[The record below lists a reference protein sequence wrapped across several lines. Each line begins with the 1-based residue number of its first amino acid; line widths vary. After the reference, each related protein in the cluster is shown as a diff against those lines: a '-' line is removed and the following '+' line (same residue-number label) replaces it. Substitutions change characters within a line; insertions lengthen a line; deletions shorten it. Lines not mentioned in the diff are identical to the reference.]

1 MFQIKDFT
9 SIAASQINYAKASQS
24 KITDF
29 NVGSVAR
36 TILEAPAIEI
46 EEFYQRM
53 LAGVLEAIPVAI
65 YQGFNFQQLGLASAG
80 GAVVV
85 TFQTPLTVALTIAAG
100 AVFQNPTTGIRHQSS
115 AAVTALIGAT
125 SMSIPV
131 SALTPGSIGNSVLN
145 QITVSINNV
154 FPSGSV
160 IGNQP
165 IFSGRDGETE
175 QDRLIRFLAYVNS
188 LSRGTVAALR
198 YGAATAVVSTGSG
211 TIVEYVTRV
220 GLVEGRGSVDIYLHS
235 SIGAPSDDL
244 LENAQAIIDGTTVLP
259 GYRAAGV
266 EVMLLPMAVTA
277 VNVGLT
283 LSLLP
288 GYSTPDRASIVSQ
301 ITSRLAGLFNSIE
314 EAQVLRVEDIIEEAL
329 AVAGVRIAN
338 TTNNANVVCGGDEKL
353 ALGALTVTWNA

>member
-65 YQGFNFQQLGLASAG
+65 YQGFNFQQLSSAAAG
-80 GAVVV
+80 GNVVV
-85 TFQTPLTVALTIAAG
+85 TFQTPLSGSLTVASG
-100 AVFQNPTTGIRHQSS
+100 AVFQNPATGVRYQSS
-115 AAVTALIGAT
+115 VSVTALTGAT
-125 SMSIPV
+125 SMVIPV
-131 SALTPGSIGNSVLN
+131 NAITPGTVGNASLN
-145 QITVSINNV
+145 KITISINTS
-154 FPSGSV
+154 FPSGAV

-165 IFSGRDGETE
+165 IYSGRDGETE
-175 QDRLIRFLAYVNS
+175 HDRLVRFLSYVAS
-188 LSRGTVAALR
+188 LSRGTVSALR
-198 YGAATAVVSTGSG
+198 YGASTAVVTNESG
-211 TIVEYVTRV
+211 MIVEYVTRV
-220 GLVEGRGSVDIYLHS
+220 GLVEGRGSVDIYLFS
-235 SIGAPSDDL
+235 SIGAASAEL
-244 LENAQAIIDGTTVLP
+244 LENAQAILDGGTLLP

-266 EVMLLPMAVTA
+266 EVVALPMAVTA
-277 VNVGLT
+277 INVGLI

-288 GYSTPDRASIVSQ
+288 GYSALDRAGIISQ
-301 ITSRLAGLFNSIE
+301 INVRLTVLFDSIE
-314 EAQVLRVEDIIEEAL
+314 EGAVLRVEDILEEAL
-329 AVAGVRIAN
+329 AVPGVRLAN

-353 ALGALTVTWNA
+353 ALGSLTVNWNA